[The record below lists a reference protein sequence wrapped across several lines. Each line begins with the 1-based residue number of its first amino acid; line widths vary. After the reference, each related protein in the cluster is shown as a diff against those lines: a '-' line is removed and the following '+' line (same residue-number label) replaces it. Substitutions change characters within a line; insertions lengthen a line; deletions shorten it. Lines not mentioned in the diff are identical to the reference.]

1 MGLGNNTTKMAT
13 QLPGG
18 GPPPNATVYVRN
30 LEERIKPG
38 ELIDALKE
46 LFSEYGEIIDVVAKT
61 NLKAKGQAFVVFDN
75 VESAQKCIEDVQG
88 FDLFGKPM
96 QLAFAKTR
104 RLAEKDKKKAAEQA
118 EEQKRLK
125 HTAPAGMAPDGGARP
140 IKATRGAG
148 LKSTNAG
155 AAAVIPDE
163 YLPPNKILFLQNL
176 PEDYDI
182 DALTAIFGRFEGF
195 REVRLVPGRRGIAF
209 VEYDGEA
216 GAISAKENTAGM
228 ALGDGQVM
236 KVTYQ
241 RQ

>member
-1 MGLGNNTTKMAT
+1 MGPRQQHHKNGNSTSRRWPTTKRNVRVIALRHVHSVSQVQALT
-13 QLPGG
+13 KHS
-18 GPPPNATVYVRN
+18 VYVRN

-104 RLAEKDKKKAAEQA
+104 SDAFVKRTAGDEELESHKRRRLAEKDKKKAAEQA

-125 HTAPAGMAPDGGARP
+125 HTAPAGMAPDGAQDLS
-140 IKATRGAG
+140 K
-148 LKSTNAG
+148 
-155 AAAVIPDE
+155 
-163 YLPPNKILFLQNL
+163 LPVVLVSSLQM
-176 PEDYDI
+176 
-182 DALTAIFGRFEGF
+182 
-195 REVRLVPGRRGIAF
+195 LVPLLSSPTSTCLPIRFSSCR
-209 VEYDGEA
+209 
-216 GAISAKENTAGM
+216 
-228 ALGDGQVM
+228 
-236 KVTYQ
+236 TYQ
-241 RQ
+241 RTTISML